1 MRRGLRTA
9 LLLLA
14 LAPAAAGQTPSAPWR
29 TIETAHFRVHYP
41 APFEAWAKRA
51 AGRLEDIHARVTA
64 MVSYSPGRPVDVVI
78 ADPEADA
85 NGSAVPWLDR
95 PEIALGTFPPESESS
110 TGTFA
115 DWVELLATHEIA
127 HVAHLAR
134 PGEGPLGVLARLSPA
149 PLGPL
154 ALAAPR
160 WLYEGYATLIEGA
173 LTGSGRPASSFRA
186 MVLRR
191 FAIEGKLPA
200 YAKLGRSSGWLGGSM
215 AYLAGSAYLEWLA
228 ARGGEGA
235 LPGLWKR
242 MAAGRSFA
250 RAFRDEFGDS
260 PKALY
265 EKFSLE
271 VVERAVAE
279 EKRLKGAGL
288 AEGAPWLELDGGTAA
303 LAVGPDGSKL
313 LARRDPRPR
322 ESFLAIW
329 EISEESAEKA
339 APRWTLPRADGFS
352 AADPR
357 WMPDGRSV
365 LFARRAPDRDGVR
378 RFDLY
383 RWEFERGRVDGV
395 TRGAD
400 VADAD
405 PAPDG
410 RTAVGVRNRFGV
422 SSLVRVD
429 LATGASSEIPI
440 ELGSANAWTV
450 WSHPR
455 FSPDGRTLAA
465 LLHRGGRWR
474 LVTVPAGGGAIR
486 ELQMPGA
493 PVGPP
498 AWSPDGMRLFVTTD
512 ASGVWNVAA
521 VSAGG
526 GQTRELTRVTG
537 GAFAPA
543 PTPGGARLFFLDFT
557 AEGVNVRRLDLPAP
571 ALPPLDPP
579 ADAFPILPP
588 SRPSVPPRF
597 EAGPLPEPRP
607 YSAWER
613 QAVRS
618 LVNFSFGPDGN
629 AVQLGLDGG
638 DVLGRLHWFA
648 AGSFGNAAGPRGGTL
663 AAAWRGWPVELSAQI
678 FSAIEKPG
686 AQSLAARPELDQQR
700 RGGYAGLAWGRPFTG
715 GRVGLEAGGGATR
728 VEAFSN
734 EERFTRALGSTRAF
748 LAWRRTRG
756 RSGFGSDLEV
766 SGSAGVTGGSGWSQ
780 AAAGARLSG
789 IMPFATLSAGGR
801 WGSTGGSP
809 SRFDVFAIGGASS
822 VVLPPGLDRNRIE
835 SPALPAAV
843 QLGERVESYR
853 AEVAAA
859 AVPLAVYAEWQR
871 AWDGGAQ
878 RPDAVRALGAELRLD
893 RLVPQEF
900 GPSLSFRVGLAR
912 VTSDTPR
919 IRATR
924 GYASLVYRP

>member
-14 LAPAAAGQTPSAPWR
+14 LAPAAAGQAPSAPWQ
-29 TIETAHFRVHYP
+29 TIETVHFRVHYP
-41 APFEAWAKRA
+41 APYEAWAKRA
-51 AGRLEDIHARVTA
+51 AASLEDIHARVTA
-64 MVSYSPGRPVDVVI
+64 MVGYSPDRRVEVVV
-78 ADPEADA
+78 ADPEADS

-95 PEIALGTFPPESESS
+95 PEIALWTSPPESESS
-110 TGTFA
+110 TGAFV
-115 DWVELLATHEIA
+115 DWVELLAAHEVA

-134 PGEGPLGVLARLSPA
+134 PRAGPFGVLERFSPA

-154 ALAAPR
+154 ALGAPR

-191 FAIEGKLPA
+191 LAIDGEFPT

-228 ARGGEGA
+228 ARAGEHA
-235 LPGLWKR
+235 LPGLWRR
-242 MAAGRSFA
+242 MAAGRSFSG
-250 RAFRDEFGDS
+250 AFRDEFGDS
-260 PKALY
+260 PKSLY
-265 EKFSLE
+265 EKFTLE

-279 EKRLKGAGL
+279 ERRLRAAGL
-288 AEGAPWLELDGGTAA
+288 VEGAPCLRLEGGTAA
-303 LAVGPDGSKL
+303 LAVSPDGSKL

-329 EISEESAEKA
+329 EISEASTEEAR
-339 APRWTLPRADGFS
+339 PRWTLPRADGFS
-352 AADPR
+352 ASDPR
-357 WMPDGRSV
+357 FMPDGRSV
-365 LFARRAPDRDGVR
+365 LFARRAPDGEGVR

-383 RWEFERGRVDGV
+383 RWELEGGRVDRV

-400 VADAD
+400 VSDAD

-410 RTAVGVRNRFGV
+410 RVAVGVRNRFGA
-422 SSLVRVD
+422 SALVRID
-429 LATGASSEIPI
+429 LATGASSALPTRLET
-440 ELGSANAWTV
+440 ADAWTV

-455 FSPDGRTLAA
+455 FSPDGRTLAV

-474 LVTVPAGGGAIR
+474 LVTLPAQGGAIR
-486 ELQMPGA
+486 ELETRGA

-498 AWSPDGMRLFVTTD
+498 AWSPDGMRLLIATD
-512 ASGVWNVAA
+512 ASGVWNVAE
-521 VSAGG
+521 VPAGG

-543 PTPGGARLFFLDFT
+543 PGGDRLFFLDFT
-557 AEGVNVRRLDLPAP
+557 SKGVNIRRLELPAAP
-571 ALPPLDPP
+571 VPPLEFPV
-579 ADAFPILPP
+579 DAFPILPP
-588 SRPSVPPRF
+588 SRLSAPARF
-597 EAGPLPEPRP
+597 EAGFLPEPRP

-629 AVQLGLDGG
+629 AVQLGVDGG
-638 DVLGRLHWFA
+638 DVVGRLHWFA
-648 AGSFGNAAGPRGGTL
+648 AASFGNAAGPRGGTL

-678 FSAIEKPG
+678 FSAVEKPG
-686 AQSLAARPELDQQR
+686 AQSLSPRSELDQER
-700 RGGYAGLAWGRPFTG
+700 RGGYAGLAWGRPFTW
-715 GRVGLEAGGGATR
+715 GRVGFEAGGGAAR

-734 EERFTRALGSTRAF
+734 GERFTRALGSARGF
-748 LAWRRTRG
+748 VAWRRTRG
-756 RSGFGSDLEV
+756 RSGFGADLEA
-766 SGSAGVTGGSGWSQ
+766 SGSAGATGGAGWSQ
-780 AAAGARLSG
+780 GAAGARVLG
-789 IMPFATLSAGGR
+789 ITPFATLSAGGR
-801 WGSTGGSP
+801 WGATGGSP
-809 SRFDVFAIGGASS
+809 SRFDVFALGGAPS

-843 QLGERVESYR
+843 QLGERFESYR
-853 AEVAAA
+853 AELAAV

-871 AWDGGAQ
+871 AWDGGAK

-900 GPSLSFRVGLAR
+900 GRSLSFRIGLAR
-912 VTSDTPR
+912 VASETPR

-924 GYASLVYRP
+924 GYASLIYRP

>member
-9 LLLLA
+9 FLLLA

-29 TIETAHFRVHYP
+29 TLETAHFRVHYP

-51 AGRLEDIHARVTA
+51 AARLEDIHARVTA
-64 MVSYSPGRPVDVVI
+64 MVGYSPGGPVEVVI

-95 PEIALGTFPPESESS
+95 PEIALWTFPPESESS

-115 DWVELLATHEIA
+115 DWVELLATHEVA
-127 HVAHLAR
+127 HVAHLGR
-134 PGEGPLGVLARLSPA
+134 PGEGPSGVLARLSPA

-154 ALAAPR
+154 ALSAPR

-191 FAIEGKLPA
+191 LAIEGKLPA
-200 YAKLGRSSGWLGGSM
+200 YAKLGRTGGWLGGSM
-215 AYLAGSAYLEWLA
+215 AYLAGSAYLEWLD
-228 ARGGEGA
+228 ARGGEGT
-235 LPGLWKR
+235 LPGLWRR
-242 MAAGRSFA
+242 MAAGRSLS

-260 PKALY
+260 PKDLY
-265 EKFSLE
+265 EKFTLE

-279 EKRLKGAGL
+279 EQRRKGEGL
-288 AEGAPWLELDGGTAA
+288 AEGKLWLELDGGTAA

-329 EISEESAEKA
+329 EISEKAAEGA

-357 WMPDGRSV
+357 FMPDGRSV
-365 LFARRAPDRDGVR
+365 LFARRAPDREGVR

-383 RWEFERGRVDGV
+383 RWEFERGRVDRV

-410 RTAVGVRNRFGV
+410 RTAVGVRNRFGA

-429 LATGASSEIPI
+429 LATGVSSELPI
-440 ELGSANAWTV
+440 EVATADAWTL

-455 FSPDGRTLAA
+455 FSPDGATLAA

-474 LVTVPAGGGAIR
+474 LVTLPARGGALR
-486 ELQMPGA
+486 ELDTLGA
-493 PVGPP
+493 PVSPP

-537 GAFAPA
+537 GAFGPAPA
-543 PTPGGARLFFLDFT
+543 PGGGRLFFLDFT
-557 AEGVNVRRLDLPAP
+557 AKGVNVRRLDLPAP
-571 ALPPLDPP
+571 AFPPLERP

-588 SRPSVPPRF
+588 SRPSAPTRF
-597 EAGPLPEPRP
+597 EVGPLPEPRP
-607 YSAWER
+607 YSAWDR

-629 AVQLGLDGG
+629 AVQLGVDGG
-638 DVLGRLHWFA
+638 DVIGRLHWFA

-663 AAAWRGWPVELSAQI
+663 AAAWRGWPVELAAQI

-686 AQSLAARPELDQQR
+686 AQSLAARPLLDQER
-700 RGGYAGLAWGRPFTG
+700 RGGYASLAWGRPFAG
-715 GRVGLEAGGGATR
+715 GRIGLETGGGATR
-728 VEAFSN
+728 VEAFSSG
-734 EERFTRALGSTRAF
+734 ERLTRALGSTRVF
-748 LAWRRTRG
+748 LGLRRTSG
-756 RSGFGSDLEV
+756 RSGVGADLEA
-766 SGSAGVTGGSGWSQ
+766 SGSAGATDGSGWRQ
-780 AAAGARLSG
+780 ALGGARLLG
-789 IMPFATLSAGGR
+789 ITPFVTLSAGGR
-801 WGSTGGSP
+801 WGATGGSP
-809 SRFDVFAIGGASS
+809 SRFDVFAVGGAQS
-822 VVLPPGLDRNRIE
+822 VLLPPGLDRNRIE

-843 QLGERVESYR
+843 QLGERFESYR
-853 AEVAAA
+853 AELAAN
-859 AVPLAVYAEWQR
+859 AVPLAVYAEWLR
-871 AWDGGAQ
+871 AWDGGAE
-878 RPDAVRALGAELRLD
+878 RPDAVRVLGTELRLD

-900 GPSLSFRVGLAR
+900 GRSLGFRVGVAR
-912 VTSDTPR
+912 VASDTPR

>member
-14 LAPAAAGQTPSAPWR
+14 LAPPAAGQAPSAPWQ

-41 APFEAWAKRA
+41 SSFEAWARRA
-51 AGRLEDIHARVTA
+51 AERLEDIHARVTA
-64 MVSYSPGRPVDVVI
+64 MVGYSPERRVEVVI
-78 ADPEADA
+78 SDPEADP

-95 PEIALGTFPPESESS
+95 PEIALWTSPPESESS
-110 TGTFA
+110 TGAFA
-115 DWVELLATHEIA
+115 DWVELLAAHEVA
-127 HVAHLAR
+127 HVVHLAR
-134 PGEGPLGVLARLSPA
+134 PGSGPFGFLVRLSPA

-154 ALAAPR
+154 ALGVPR

-191 FAIEGKLPA
+191 LAIDGELPK

-228 ARGGEGA
+228 ARAGEDA
-235 LPGLWKR
+235 LPGLWSR
-242 MAAGRSFA
+242 MAAGRSFSA
-250 RAFRDEFGDS
+250 AFRGAFGEP

-265 EKFSLE
+265 EKFTLE

-279 EKRLKGAGL
+279 ERRLKAAGL
-288 AEGAPWLELDGGTAA
+288 AEGAPFLKLDGGTAA
-303 LAVGPDGSKL
+303 LAVSPDGSKL

-322 ESFLAIW
+322 QSFLAIW
-329 EISEESAEKA
+329 EISDASTEQAP
-339 APRWTLPRADGFS
+339 PRWTLPRADGFS

-365 LFARRAPDRDGVR
+365 LFARRAPDREGVR

-383 RWEFERGRVDGV
+383 RWELEGGRVDRV

-400 VADAD
+400 VSDAD

-410 RTAVGVRNRFGV
+410 RVAVGVRNRFGE
-422 SSLVRVD
+422 SSLARID
-429 LATGASSEIPI
+429 LATGVSSALPV
-440 ELGSANAWTV
+440 ELETADAWMV

-465 LLHRGGRWR
+465 LLHRRGRWR
-474 LVTVPAGGGAIR
+474 LVTLPAAGGAVR
-486 ELQMPGA
+486 ELETSGPPM
-493 PVGPP
+493 GPP

-512 ASGVWNVAA
+512 ASGIWNVAA
-521 VSAGG
+521 VPAGG
-526 GQTRELTRVTG
+526 GLTHELTRVTG

-543 PTPGGARLFFLDFT
+543 PAPGGERLFFLAFT
-557 AEGVNVRRLDLPAP
+557 AKGVNVRRLDLPAVP
-571 ALPPLDPP
+571 VPPLDSPV
-579 ADAFPILPP
+579 DAFPILPP
-588 SRPSVPPRF
+588 PRVSAPARF
-597 EAGPLPEPRP
+597 EAGFLPKPRP
-607 YSAWER
+607 YSARER

-629 AVQLGLDGG
+629 AVQLGVDGG
-638 DVLGRLHWFA
+638 DVIGRLHWFA

-678 FSAIEKPG
+678 FSALEKPG
-686 AQSLAARPELDQQR
+686 AQSLSPRSELDQER
-700 RGGYAGLAWGRPFTG
+700 RGGYAGLAWGRPYTW
-715 GRVGLEAGGGATR
+715 GRVGLEAGGGVTR

-734 EERFTRALGSTRAF
+734 GERFTRALGSVRGVV
-748 LAWRRTRG
+748 AWRRTRG
-756 RSGFGSDLEV
+756 RSGFGIDLEA
-766 SGSAGVTGGSGWSQ
+766 SGSAGSTGGAGWSQ
-780 AAAGARLSG
+780 GAAGARVLG
-789 IMPFATLSAGGR
+789 ITPFATVSAGGR
-801 WGSTGGSP
+801 WGTTGGSP
-809 SRFDVFAIGGASS
+809 SRFDLFAIGGAPS

-843 QLGERVESYR
+843 QLGERFEAYR

-871 AWDGGAQ
+871 AWDGGAK

-900 GPSLSFRVGLAR
+900 GRSLSFRIGLAR
-912 VTSDTPR
+912 VASDTPR

-924 GYASLVYRP
+924 GYAALVYRP